1 MMLWVCAAM
10 AQMMEPVKVKTELK
24 RGEGN
29 DAQLVFH
36 MKIDEGWHVY
46 GMQKLENGPT
56 PTSIN
61 VEEIEG
67 AELVGELEYEGDLQK
82 KYDEVFELDV
92 EFFEGEV
99 TFKQKVKLTSEDYR
113 IAGYL
118 EYASCNDQSCMP
130 PTKEEFEY
138 GKKTLSNS
146 PCLGEEPGADSN
158 PKSSLNREDLG
169 GSGSLLILLLWG
181 FLGGLIALTTPCV
194 WPIIPM
200 TVSFFLKRG
209 GGVRDAVIYG
219 ISIIIIYVGLGLIV
233 TGLFGANA
241 LNSLAT
247 NAVFNVFFA
256 VLLLFFGLSMAGLFE
271 ITLPASWTTSVD
283 NKANATTGFLSI
295 FLMAFTLALVSFS
308 CTGPIIGFLLV
319 ELATDGGSLFAPA
332 VGMLGFSIGLALP
345 FTLFAMFPN
354 WLKSMPKS
362 GSWMETV
369 KRVLGVVEIAFAL
382 KFFSVADLAY
392 GWGLLSRRLFF
403 IIWIV
408 LFAGLGIYLIVEML
422 KKKNGRPVFY
432 ILHTIVAVA
441 SLSLAAYMVPGLWG
455 APCTLV
461 SAFAPPKERTWQE
474 MDKNNIFMDYYI
486 ARNYAYD
493 DNMPMLVDF
502 SGYGCVN
509 CRKMEATVL
518 ADSAVTD
525 IIYKNFLYV
534 QLFVDDRTKAQEGFE
549 ETVVVNGKK
558 KTLTTLGEI
567 WSHLQ
572 AEKFGANSQPFYVI
586 VDADDHMLVEPYT
599 YDEDVDK
606 FIAWLKRGLKAFDER
621 RHAGSVGV
629 LNNNLK

>member
-10 AQMMEPVKVKTELK
+10 AQMIEPVKVETELK

-29 DAQLVFH
+29 EAQLVFH

-46 GMQKLENGPT
+46 GMQKVENGPT

-61 VEEIEG
+61 VKEMEG
-67 AELVGELEYEGDLQK
+67 AELVGELEYEGELQK

-99 TFKQKVKLTSEDYR
+99 TFRQGLKLTSDDCR
-113 IAGYL
+113 IVGYL
-118 EYASCNDQSCMP
+118 EYASCNDQSCLP

-138 GKKTLSNS
+138 GVGSEESGVEEAVPTNDFSASN
-146 PCLGEEPGADSN
+146 AN
-158 PKSSLNREDLG
+158 
-169 GSGSLLILLLWG
+169 LLMLLLWG

-209 GGVRDAVIYG
+209 GGVRDAVTYG
-219 ISIIIIYVGLGLIV
+219 LSIIIIYVGLGLIV

-256 VLLLFFGLSMAGLFE
+256 VLLLVFGLSMAGLFE

-369 KRVLGVVEIAFAL
+369 KHVLGVVEIAFAL

-408 LFAGLGIYLIVEML
+408 LFFGLGIYLIWEMV

-432 ILHTIVAVA
+432 ILHTIVAAA

-455 APCTLV
+455 EPCTLV
-461 SAFAPPKERTWQE
+461 SAFAPPRERTSEE
-474 MDKNNIFMDYYI
+474 MAENNIFTDYYI

-493 DNMPMLVDF
+493 DHMPMLVDF

-518 ADSAVTD
+518 ADSAVMD
-525 IIYKNFLYV
+525 IIYKKFIYV
-534 QLFVDDRTKAQEGFE
+534 QLYVDDRTKAQEGFE

-558 KTLTTLGEI
+558 KTLETLGEI

-606 FIAWLKRGLKAFDER
+606 FIDWLNRGLKAFEKR
-621 RHAGSVGV
+621 RIKEVKGK
-629 LNNNLK
+629 L

>member
-1 MMLWVCAAM
+1 MMLCVCSAM
-10 AQMMEPVKVKTELK
+10 AQMLTPVKVESELK

-46 GMQKLENGPT
+46 GKQKVENGPT

-61 VEEIEG
+61 METMEG
-67 AELVGELEYEGDLQK
+67 AELVGELEYEGELQK

-99 TFKQKVKLTSEDYR
+99 TFRQKLKLTSDDYN

-118 EYASCNDQSCMP
+118 EYAACNDQSCLP

-138 GKKTLSNS
+138 GVGS
-146 PCLGEEPGADSN
+146 EEAEVEEGVPTTDFSAAN
-158 PKSSLNREDLG
+158 AN
-169 GSGSLLILLLWG
+169 LLMLLLWG

-209 GGVRDAVIYG
+209 GGVRDAVTYG
-219 ISIIIIYVGLGLIV
+219 LSIIIIYVGLGLIV

-256 VLLLFFGLSMAGLFE
+256 VLLLVFGLSMAGLFE

-369 KRVLGVVEIAFAL
+369 KHVLGVVEIAFAL

-408 LFAGLGIYLIVEML
+408 LFAGLGIYLIWEMV
-422 KKKNGRPVFY
+422 KKKNGRPIFY
-432 ILHTIVAVA
+432 ILHTIVAAA

-455 APCTLV
+455 EPCTLV
-461 SAFAPPKERTWQE
+461 SAFAPPRERTSEE

-493 DNMPMLVDF
+493 DHMPMLVDF

-525 IIYKNFLYV
+525 IIYKKFIYV
-534 QLFVDDRTKAQEGFE
+534 QLFVDDRTKAYEGFE

-558 KTLTTLGEI
+558 KTLRTLGEI

-572 AEKFGANSQPFYVI
+572 AEKFGANSQPFFVI

-606 FIAWLKRGLKAFDER
+606 FIAWLNRGLKAFE
-621 RHAGSVGV
+621 
-629 LNNNLK
+629 KK